1 MLTRRIVWC
10 IETPYNPFPVW
21 LNGMYITIDE
31 QDARPIYRQVAD
43 EIKALIA
50 RGELKEGA
58 ALPPVRQLAADLGV
72 NLNTV
77 ATAYRELQA
86 EGLLAVRHGAG
97 ATVASRTA
105 HDRSE
110 DELRKPLR
118 SALTGLVL
126 AGLRRGEIMA
136 IVGDELRALV
146 KGAK

>member
-1 MLTRRIVWC
+1 
-10 IETPYNPFPVW
+10 
-21 LNGMYITIDE
+21 MYITIDE
-31 QDARPIYRQVAD
+31 LDARPIYKQIAG

-50 RGELKEGA
+50 GGDLKEGA

-97 ATVASRTA
+97 ATVASSTA

-110 DELRKPLR
+110 FELRKPLR
-118 SALTGLVL
+118 AALTGMIL
-126 AGLRRGEIMA
+126 AGLPRAEIMS

>member
-1 MLTRRIVWC
+1 MT
-10 IETPYNPFPVW
+10 
-21 LNGMYITIDE
+21 YITIDE
-31 QDARPIYRQVAD
+31 GDARPIYRQIVE
-43 EIKALIA
+43 EIKRLIV
-50 RGELKEGA
+50 RGDLEEGA

-97 ATVASRTA
+97 ATVRSSTA
-105 HDRSE
+105 NDRGA

-118 SALTGLVL
+118 AALTGMLL
-126 AGLRRGEIMA
+126 SGLRRGEIMA
-136 IVGDELRALV
+136 IVGDELRGLL

>member
-1 MLTRRIVWC
+1 
-10 IETPYNPFPVW
+10 
-21 LNGMYITIDE
+21 MYITIDE
-31 QDARPIYRQVAD
+31 GDARPIYRQIV
-43 EIKALIA
+43 EEMKALIA

-58 ALPPVRQLAADLGV
+58 QLPPVRQLAADLGV

-126 AGLRRGEIMA
+126 AGMRRGEIME
-136 IVGDELRALV
+136 IVGDELRGLL